1 MPIRSLAIIESTL
14 REGEQFAL
22 ARFTSEQ
29 RRAIARGLDEF
40 GVEYIEVT
48 TPVASA
54 QAERACRD
62 IAGLGLRA
70 TVLTHTRC
78 VPDDV
83 RLAIDCGVDGVDLLF
98 GTSSWLRT
106 HSHGLRLEEIIET
119 ASVCIEL
126 VRAAG
131 LEVRFSCEDSFRTD
145 PDDLLRI
152 HTAVAALGVDRVGVA
167 DTVGVATPSG
177 VSELIGRLRA
187 AVSCD
192 IEFHAHNDTGCAV
205 ANALAALEAGATHID
220 TTVLGIGER
229 NGIVPLSG
237 LVARILTVQPE
248 LLDGYRLDRLAALD
262 GMVAGMLGVEIP
274 FTAPITAPFAFHHTA
289 GVHTKAVLGNPRTYE
304 PFPPERF
311 GIERRVAVNHP
322 LVGRHALR
330 HRANALGLD
339 GDEAWLRRVTAE
351 VKHQAAGRPLHDDDV
366 DALLRAAAGA

>member
-22 ARFTSEQ
+22 ARFTTEQ

-48 TPVASA
+48 TPVASP

-62 IAGLGLRA
+62 IAALGLRA

-152 HTAVAALGVDRVGVA
+152 HRAVAALGVDRVGVA

-187 AVSCD
+187 AVTCD

-274 FTAPITAPFAFHHTA
+274 FTAPITAPFAFHHAA

-304 PFPPERF
+304 PFAPERF

-339 GDEAWLRRVTAE
+339 GNEAWLRRVTAE
-351 VKHQAAGRPLHDDDV
+351 VKLQAAARPLHDDDV
-366 DALLRAAAGA
+366 DALLRGAAGA

>member
-22 ARFTSEQ
+22 ARFTTEQ

-48 TPVASA
+48 TPVASP
-54 QAERACRD
+54 QAERGCRD
-62 IAGLGLRA
+62 IAALGLRA

-152 HTAVAALGVDRVGVA
+152 HRAVAALGVDRVGAA
-167 DTVGVATPSG
+167 DTVGVP
-177 VSELIGRLRA
+177 RPRA
-187 AVSCD
+187 S
-192 IEFHAHNDTGCAV
+192 
-205 ANALAALEAGATHID
+205 
-220 TTVLGIGER
+220 R
-229 NGIVPLSG
+229 S
-237 LVARILTVQPE
+237 
-248 LLDGYRLDRLAALD
+248 
-262 GMVAGMLGVEIP
+262 
-274 FTAPITAPFAFHHTA
+274 
-289 GVHTKAVLGNPRTYE
+289 
-304 PFPPERF
+304 
-311 GIERRVAVNHP
+311 
-322 LVGRHALR
+322 
-330 HRANALGLD
+330 
-339 GDEAWLRRVTAE
+339 
-351 VKHQAAGRPLHDDDV
+351 
-366 DALLRAAAGA
+366 